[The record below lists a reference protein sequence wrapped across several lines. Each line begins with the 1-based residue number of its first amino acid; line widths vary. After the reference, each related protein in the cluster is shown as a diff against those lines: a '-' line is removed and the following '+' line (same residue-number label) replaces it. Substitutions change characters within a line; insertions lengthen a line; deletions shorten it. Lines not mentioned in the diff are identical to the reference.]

1 MDEFTPD
8 HATLL
13 FKELTKEK
21 KITRKSGPI
30 IIRPKPTTV
39 NFFVSVV
46 KAFFNYEVLRDHIQ
60 RSPMLH
66 IKNLKVEKRSSML
79 LKTDAKRLDDLRSS
93 EIECR
98 EYDKVMK
105 DYADKQI
112 EIDLDD
118 GVKVNY
124 AKFEDIVTEI

>member
-1 MDEFTPD
+1 MLKHLQYLRCEI
-8 HATLL
+8 A
-13 FKELTKEK
+13 EL
-21 KITRKSGPI
+21 
-30 IIRPKPTTV
+30 
-39 NFFVSVV
+39 
-46 KAFFNYEVLRDHIQ
+46 
-60 RSPMLH
+60 
-66 IKNLKVEKRSSML
+66 EKRSS
-79 LKTDAKRLDDLRSS
+79 TSSTTDDAKRLDDLRSS

-124 AKFEDIVTEI
+124 ANFEDIVTEI